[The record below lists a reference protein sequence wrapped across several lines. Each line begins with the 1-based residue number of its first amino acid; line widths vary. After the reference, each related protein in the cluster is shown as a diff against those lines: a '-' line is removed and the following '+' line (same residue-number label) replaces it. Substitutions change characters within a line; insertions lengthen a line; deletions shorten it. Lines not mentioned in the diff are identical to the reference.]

1 MAYAAVTALFS
12 HRPDP
17 RKAALLAYAQISR
30 ALNEGALLPLLEQE
44 AETIGALMD
53 EAAKADDLR
62 RQVKNLEWNL
72 NRIKGKSDGD

>member
-1 MAYAAVTALFS
+1 MAYAAITAFFG

-17 RKAALLAYAQISR
+17 RQAALLAYAQISR
-30 ALNEGALLPLLEQE
+30 ALNEGTLLALLQQE
-44 AETIGALMD
+44 AEAIAALMD

-62 RQVKNLEWNL
+62 RQIKNLEWNL